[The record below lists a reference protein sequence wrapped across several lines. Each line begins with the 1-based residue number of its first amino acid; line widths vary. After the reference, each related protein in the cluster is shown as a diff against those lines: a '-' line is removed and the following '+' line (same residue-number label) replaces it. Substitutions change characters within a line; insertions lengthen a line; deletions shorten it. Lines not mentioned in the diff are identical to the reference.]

1 MRKNIQR
8 AMRDYDTYVVEL
20 EYRDSRGRRTRRVV
34 SPIRFLSSN
43 RFLALCLC
51 SEEPRQFCLNRCDN
65 IRLRGAHEYLMPV
78 PLEDLEQEE
87 AALAA
92 V

>member
-1 MRKNIQR
+1 MRTNISR
-8 AMRDYDTYVVEL
+8 AMRDHDTYVVEL
-20 EYRDSRGRRTRRVV
+20 EYCDSRGHRTRRIV

-65 IRLRGAHEYLMPV
+65 IRLRGAHDYLMPV
-78 PLEDLEQEE
+78 PMEE
-87 AALAA
+87 LSAEA
-92 V
+92 VMAN